1 MTFIKMLLPLPYLI
15 NKYNIIFNGIIHIG
29 AHECEEL
36 RDYERYINRYKV
48 LWIEGQ
54 SDKVE
59 VCKNKYPGIL
69 IENAVVSDKVENVT
83 FNISNNGQSSSIL
96 ELGLHAT
103 YHPEV
108 HYTNSYQVQT
118 QTLNDMLKK
127 YDNIPFNFINL
138 DIQGAELK
146 VLKGMDKYL
155 DNIKY
160 IYTEINSDYVYKDC
174 NLVGEIDDYLL
185 KYNFKRVE
193 TYWTEFKWGDAL
205 YIKL

>member
-1 MTFIKMLLPLPYLI
+1 MLLPLPYLI

>member
-1 MTFIKMLLPLPYLI
+1 MLLPLPYLI
-15 NKYNIIFNGIIHIG
+15 NKYNIVFNGIIHVG

-59 VCKNKYPGIL
+59 LCKNKYPGII

-83 FNISNNGQSSSIL
+83 FNVSNNGQSSSIL
-96 ELGLHAT
+96 DLGLHAT

-108 HYTNSYQVQT
+108 HYTNSYEVQT
-118 QTLNDMLKK
+118 QTLNDILKK
-127 YDNIPFNFINL
+127 YENIPFNFINL

-146 VLKGMDKYL
+146 VLKGMNKYL

-160 IYTEINSDYVYKDC
+160 IYTEINSDYVYKNC
-174 NLVGEIDDYLL
+174 NLVEEIDDYLL
-185 KYNFKRVE
+185 TYNFKRVE

-205 YIKL
+205 YIKM

>member
-1 MTFIKMLLPLPYLI
+1 MLLPLPYLI

-108 HYTNSYQVQT
+108 YYTNSYQVQT

-174 NLVGEIDDYLL
+174 NLVEEIDDYLL

>member
-108 HYTNSYQVQT
+108 YYTNSYQVQT

-174 NLVGEIDDYLL
+174 NLVEEIDDYLL